1 MQNTRYRIITIGISR
16 QVALYDH
23 DFNSTIV
30 KARVRKGCGWLASL
44 NRNTIFGDA
53 TTTPTVVSGYFGDM
67 WCMTS
72 APYNAPTLTADD
84 VKGSDALLNKEWNA
98 NIYQSLINARVT
110 KQEQICIYDP
120 CKSLPDNL
128 ETVTSTT
135 SSTLTPKPDGTP
147 VSTPTDEDDDDDD
160 DENEDEDND
169 DKSTSTTLKPTTTT
183 SAATILL
190 PILSPIVFF
199 TLNRLNL

>member
-1 MQNTRYRIITIGISR
+1 M
-16 QVALYDH
+16 ALYDH

-135 SSTLTPKPDGTP
+135 SSTLTTPKPDGTP
-147 VSTPTDEDDDDDD
+147 VSTPTDE
-160 DENEDEDND
+160 N

-183 SAATILL
+183 LKPTTTTSTATILL

-199 TLNRLNL
+199 TLNL

>member
-1 MQNTRYRIITIGISR
+1 
-16 QVALYDH
+16 
-23 DFNSTIV
+23 
-30 KARVRKGCGWLASL
+30 
-44 NRNTIFGDA
+44 
-53 TTTPTVVSGYFGDM
+53 
-67 WCMTS
+67 MTS

-147 VSTPTDEDDDDDD
+147 VSTPTDDDDD
-160 DENEDEDND
+160 DENENEDEDSD

-183 SAATILL
+183 STATILL

-199 TLNRLNL
+199 TLNLWNTQTTYF